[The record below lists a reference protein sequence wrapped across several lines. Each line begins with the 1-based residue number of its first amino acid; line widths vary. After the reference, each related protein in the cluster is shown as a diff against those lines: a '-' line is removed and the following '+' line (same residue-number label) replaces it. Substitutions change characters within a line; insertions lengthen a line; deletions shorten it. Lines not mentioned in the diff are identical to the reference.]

1 MYRLVLN
8 GDSHMEERTNGL
20 EDMDYLEFLS
30 DEERKRTAREV
41 ICFIFLLNDRHVL
54 AHLEGKKNIMGNIQS
69 WCSEIKSF
77 CFSEVVTV

>member
-1 MYRLVLN
+1 
-8 GDSHMEERTNGL
+8 MEERTNGL

-54 AHLEGKKNIMGNIQS
+54 AHLEGKKNIMG
-69 WCSEIKSF
+69 
-77 CFSEVVTV
+77 